1 MDQIYK
7 RGTQMNTDNNKFEIK
22 KTFGLG
28 VLLKLTKKNVE
39 GIEITSNGD
48 KFTSNVS
55 LNELSKAVETT
66 IKAHNIHLKIK

>member
-7 RGTQMNTDNNKFEIK
+7 RGTQMNTDNKKFEIK

-39 GIEITSNGD
+39 GIEITTNGD